1 MGKTGESGSVEI
13 DGQGLIAGTKCI
25 NTHVEFA
32 AAEKQWVEKVSL
44 ADILF
49 DGGVSG

>member
-1 MGKTGESGSVEI
+1 MGKTGESGSVEV
-13 DGQGLIAGTKCI
+13 DGQWLIAGAKCV